1 MISSYRLGDLVLLSL
16 NQQEINEISRD
27 FPNSIGASY
36 IHQLTQNPF
45 INKIDLITSIV
56 LKKLEENYYLLPK
69 DIKYSSLIHL
79 RLGDV
84 IAGNECHE
92 IIKRPYSIDE
102 LKELVPNNDKLYII
116 GKPFFA
122 KTSSTNY
129 QECIQKSNEYLNDV
143 ILNFNGTYL
152 DMGSADL
159 DLLAGISAKTFIQ
172 GKGFFSKLI
181 VEIRENIR
189 NNSYNLKI

>member
-1 MISSYRLGDLVLLSL
+1 MTLSSYRLGDLVLLSL

-36 IHQLTQNPF
+36 IYQLSQNPS

-56 LKKLEENYYLLPK
+56 RKKLEENYYLLPT

-84 IAGNECHE
+84 IAGNESHE
-92 IIKRPYSIDE
+92 IIKRPYSIKE
-102 LKELVPNNDKLYII
+102 LKELVPKNDKIYII

-122 KTSSTNY
+122 KTSSKNY

-143 ILNFNGTYL
+143 ILNLNGTYL
-152 DMGSADL
+152 NMGSADL

-172 GKGFFSKLI
+172 GKGYFSKLI
-181 VEIRENIR
+181 AEIRK
-189 NNSYNLKI
+189 NSYNNKI